1 MLRVARELLGE
12 SQDSLAPQLGLKK
25 RAIQRVEAS
34 TPSLSLDRQNLF
46 IEHFR
51 MRGLVFTPPEDNQA
65 GWSVTETFSCG
76 EQTAPGRLFRAAR
89 IGLDM
94 SQEALSAEANLA
106 TMTVR
111 RIEAGKETVELE
123 TRQFLIDHL
132 EVRGIQFLFPSETA
146 GWGIRFTT
154 MPGDHKAWHPRLN
167 VQKRKQSKLQK

>member
-12 SQDSLAPQLGLKK
+12 SQDSLALQLGLKK

-34 TPSLSLDRQNLF
+34 TPSLSLDRQDLF

-51 MRGLVFTPPEDNQA
+51 KRGLVFGPPAHHQP
-65 GWSVTETFSCG
+65 GWSVTETFSRG
-76 EQTAPGRLFRAAR
+76 EQKEPGRLFRAAR

-94 SQEALSAEANLA
+94 SQETLSAEANLA

-132 EVRGIQFLFPSETA
+132 EARGIQFLAPHETA
-146 GWGIRFTT
+146 GWGIRFTN

-167 VQKRKQSKLQK
+167 IQKRKQSNLKK